1 MIDWTVLLT
10 GLIGAIVGTF
20 LGAFIVSYFS
30 DRKNRKLRNIAI
42 KALKTFYKYA
52 KGKGKYAEATE
63 EFNKTLTLAEKR
75 TVLVSLHKIGLPI
88 EVPQTGIIDIT
99 KITFE
104 QTEIDK
110 GSIDEMIGQI
120 NSGYCDN
127 FFYIDPDTH
136 FSSDFRIKALR
147 NLGKRFVNEI
157 VSTSKKEKDSPT
169 INYSR
174 DINSVFTTGELRSIN
189 VLRQVLLFEADYDNQ
204 GNFKKERIASLV
216 KEIEMGLW
224 DNYLLMPLEAYNNL
238 NGQNMVSRLV
248 SSLPVFNQSGSVIS
262 SNQTL

>member
-1 MIDWTVLLT
+1 M
-10 GLIGAIVGTF
+10 
-20 LGAFIVSYFS
+20 
-30 DRKNRKLRNIAI
+30 
-42 KALKTFYKYA
+42 
-52 KGKGKYAEATE
+52 
-63 EFNKTLTLAEKR
+63 
-75 TVLVSLHKIGLPI
+75 
-88 EVPQTGIIDIT
+88 
-99 KITFE
+99 
-104 QTEIDK
+104 
-110 GSIDEMIGQI
+110 
-120 NSGYCDN
+120 
-127 FFYIDPDTH
+127 
-136 FSSDFRIKALR
+136 R

-248 SSLPVFNQSGSVIS
+248 SSLPVFNQSGGVIS